1 MANEDHSV
9 DPLDQIIAEYLSAE
23 EADEPLDRDALLRD
37 HPAHAAELAL
47 FFADH
52 DGMRQVRVGLPRG
65 AVAVPTP
72 SPGAEQSLP
81 ADEARRRDTDRE
93 QMTIEIRPSGRP
105 SSGEQPPL
113 FGDFELLEE
122 IARGGMGIVYRA
134 RQRSL
139 NRIVALKMIL
149 AGQFA
154 SAEDVQRF
162 RKEAEAAA
170 NLEHTNIVPIYEVGE
185 RGGHHYYA
193 MAYVEGHS
201 LATRLEDGPMQPR
214 EAARCVKVLAGA
226 IAYAHRRG
234 VIHRD
239 LKPSNVLLDRAGEPK
254 IMDFGLAKLID
265 SGDALTVTGQIV
277 GTPSYMAPEQASGNI
292 REVRE
297 QADIYSLGA
306 VLYAMLTGEPPFR
319 GENRVETLLQVLHQD
334 PRPSRAVNPR
344 IPRDLDTICMKCL
357 EKDPQQ
363 RYASAAE
370 LSADL
375 GRFLIGEPV
384 HARPLS
390 FGRRVK
396 RWARRE
402 PGVAATWCAVSF
414 FYIYHLV
421 CYWVLR
427 LPGETPQFHRAA
439 TALCLA
445 WCLGAAIFQRRL
457 RGSKRL
463 TFLYL
468 WATWDI
474 LLLTTFLFIADSAR
488 SPLAL
493 VYQVLVASSVVRGRT
508 DLVGYVTGLAIAC
521 YTLHVAYTCM
531 LLPGA
536 TLHFNEA
543 FPFALSLAVIGLIQY
558 LALKHAELV
567 QSVT

>member
-1 MANEDHSV
+1 MSDEEHPV
-9 DPLDQIIAEYLSAE
+9 DPLDQIIADYLSAE
-23 EADEPLDRDALLRD
+23 EAGTALDRDELLRE
-37 HPAHAAELAL
+37 HPEHAADLAL

-52 DGMRQVRVGLPRG
+52 DGMRQVRGGLPQD
-65 AVAVPTP
+65 AVAGPNSTP
-72 SPGAEQSLP
+72 DSARSLP
-81 ADEARRRDTDRE
+81 DAKSPRRDTDRE
-93 QMTIEIRPSGRP
+93 QVTIEFRPSGVP
-105 SSGEQPPL
+105 SPVEQLRL

-149 AGQFA
+149 AGQLA

-170 NLEHTNIVPIYEVGE
+170 NLEHSNIVPIYEVGE
-185 RGGHHYYA
+185 RSGHHYYA
-193 MAYVEGHS
+193 MAYIDGHS
-201 LATRLEDGPMQPR
+201 LATRLEDGPVPPR

-239 LKPSNVLLDRAGEPK
+239 LKPSNVLLDRSGEPK

-334 PRPSRAVNPR
+334 PRPARAINPR

-357 EKDPQQ
+357 EKDPSH

-384 HARPLS
+384 HARPVS
-390 FGRRVK
+390 IRRRVK

-421 CYWVLR
+421 CYRVLR
-427 LPGETPQFHRAA
+427 LPGETPEFHNAA
-439 TALCLA
+439 TALCA
-445 WCLGAAIFQRRL
+445 SWCLGAAIFQRRL
-457 RGSKRL
+457 RGSKRV

-468 WATWDI
+468 WATWDVM
-474 LLLTTFLFIADSAR
+474 LLTMFLFIADSAR

-508 DLVGYVTGLAIAC
+508 DLVGYVTGLTIAC
-521 YTLHVAYTCM
+521 YTLHVAYTCL

-536 TLHFNEA
+536 ALQFNEA

>member
-1 MANEDHSV
+1 MADEEHPV
-9 DPLDQIIAEYLSAE
+9 DQLDQIIADYLSAE
-23 EADEPLDRDALLRD
+23 EAGNALDRDALLRE
-37 HPAHAAELAL
+37 HPEHAADLAL

-52 DGMRQVRVGLPRG
+52 DGMRQVRVGLPG
-65 AVAVPTP
+65 AALSGPNLTPDSDRSVPAAQAP
-72 SPGAEQSLP
+72 
-81 ADEARRRDTDRE
+81 RRDTDRD
-93 QMTIEIRPSGRP
+93 QVTIEFRPSAKP
-105 SSGEQPPL
+105 SSCEQPPL

-149 AGQFA
+149 AGQLA

-170 NLEHTNIVPIYEVGE
+170 NLEHSNIVPIYEIGE
-185 RGGHHYYA
+185 RSGHHYYA
-193 MAYVEGHS
+193 MAYIDGHS
-201 LATRLEDGPMQPR
+201 LATRLEDGPMPPR

-239 LKPSNVLLDRAGEPK
+239 LKPSNVLLDRSGEPK

-277 GTPSYMAPEQASGNI
+277 GTPSYMAPEQASGNA

-334 PRPSRAVNPR
+334 PRPARAINPR

-357 EKDPQQ
+357 EKDPSH

-390 FGRRVK
+390 IRRRVK

-427 LPGETPQFHRAA
+427 LPGETPEFHHAA
-439 TALCLA
+439 TALCA
-445 WCLGAAIFQRRL
+445 SWCLGAAIFQRRL
-457 RGSKRL
+457 RGSKRV

-474 LLLTTFLFIADSAR
+474 MLLTMFLFIAESAK
-488 SPLAL
+488 SPLTL
-493 VYQVLVASSVVRGRT
+493 VYLVLVASSVVRGRT
-508 DLVGYVTGLAIAC
+508 DLVGYVTGLTIAC

-536 TLHFNEA
+536 GLQFNEA